1 MNFAGGDAF
10 LKNPSV
16 RTKFLKVDLV
26 APARFLKTGRSAR
39 NSENSIL
46 VTAVWFCGKGENS
59 ISVTAVQFCGKG
71 ENSISVTAMRFC

>member
-1 MNFAGGDAF
+1 M
-10 LKNPSV
+10 KNPSV

-46 VTAVWFCGKGENS
+46 VTAIWFCEEGENS
-59 ISVTAVQFCGKG
+59 ISVTAVRFCEEG